1 MSNIKLLLLED
12 NELDA
17 ELTLR
22 VLNRMEH
29 SFDTKIISTKPE
41 FEQTVKDWSPD
52 LIISDFNLQTFSGD
66 EALAVAKKTSP
77 DIPFI
82 TLSGSITRKMELT
95 LLEERANDVLTKDN
109 LRRLPFVINRVL
121 NEKQD
126 KEKLRSTLHEL
137 EGNLKFQEALAE
149 ISIRFNSSESFD
161 LKLKYA
167 LEVLGKAAKV
177 SRVYLF
183 EDFEQGKFCRNTF
196 EWCAEGVKPQIH
208 ELQSVCYA
216 EDIPS
221 WKPYLIKEGSVFSSN
236 IEELPKDIRDIL
248 EPQNIKAVIAY
259 PVQLGNEYIGFIGFD
274 EVRNT
279 RDWTAS
285 EDKLLKSVSGIIS
298 NALSEKRAKDAL
310 QASNIK
316 LSSLL
321 KEKEV
326 LVGEVHHRVKNNLA
340 LISSFLQLEQ
350 LGVVKSESVEQIITS
365 NILRIK
371 SISIVHE
378 TVYQQGT
385 FLNIEVLQVLDQIIS
400 VGYLEKVGIK
410 RTVKRIGSEKP
421 VTFNINSAVP
431 FALLLSEIMYQILSS
446 EHAET
451 LSSATEVVI
460 SASKNKKLLTV
471 IIQEPNLA
479 KLVENL
485 KKEDGFSEVIEV
497 LAKQIDAKVKVD
509 SEKGSIKITFSDKDS
524 RGSSSTLN
532 S

>member
-17 ELTLR
+17 ELIIRELR
-22 VLNRMEH
+22 Q
-29 SFDTKIISTKPE
+29 FDEPLVIKIVHRKPE
-41 FEQTVKDWSPD
+41 FEELVLGWKPD
-52 LIISDFNLQTFSGD
+52 LVVSDFNLQTFNGD
-66 EALAVAKKTSP
+66 EALSFVKRNAP
-77 DIPFI
+77 YMPFI
-82 TLSGSITRKMELT
+82 TLSGSITKEMEVS
-95 LLEERANDVLTKDN
+95 LLKNRANDVLSKDN
-109 LRRLPFVINRVL
+109 LKRLPFAIRRVL
-121 NEKQD
+121 NEQSD
-126 KEKLRSTLHEL
+126 KEKLNNTLYEL
-137 EGNLKFQEALAE
+137 SENFKFQEALAE
-149 ISIRFNSSESFD
+149 ISLRFNSSESFD
-161 LKLKYA
+161 SKINYA
-167 LEVLGKAAKV
+167 LSVLGEVSQV

-183 EDFEQGKFCRNTF
+183 EDFNNGKYCRNTF
-196 EWCAEGVKPQIH
+196 EWCAEGVQPQIH
-208 ELQSVCYA
+208 ELQSVCYE

-221 WKPYLIKEGSVFSSN
+221 WKPYLIKEGNVFSSN
-236 IEELPKDIRDIL
+236 IEDLPQDIQDIL
-248 EPQNIKAVIAY
+248 KPQNIKAVIAY
-259 PVQLGNEYIGFIGFD
+259 PVQLKDEFIGFIGFD
-274 EVRNT
+274 EVRST

-298 NALSEKRAKDAL
+298 NVLSEKRTKDDL
-310 QASNIK
+310 QASNKK

-350 LGVVKSESVEQIITS
+350 LGVVKSESVEQIVTS

-385 FLNIEVLQVLDQIIS
+385 FSNIEVLKVLEEIIS
-400 VGYLEKVGIK
+400 AGYLEKVGMKRKIK
-410 RTVKRIGSEKP
+410 RVGSEKP

-431 FALLLSEIMYQILSS
+431 FALLLSEIMYQILGS

-451 LSSATEVVI
+451 FSSATEIVI
-460 SASKNKKLLTV
+460 SASKNKKLITV
-471 IIQEPNLA
+471 VIQEHSLA
-479 KLVENL
+479 KLVEEL
-485 KKEDGFSEVIEV
+485 KKNDNVSEVIEV
-497 LAKQIDAKVKVD
+497 LARQIEAKVNVD
-509 SEKGSIKITFSDKDS
+509 SEEGIITIIFSDKDS

>member
-22 VLNRMEH
+22 VLNKMDH
-29 SFDTKIISTKPE
+29 SFDTRIISTKPE
-41 FEQTVKDWSPD
+41 FQKAVSNWSPD
-52 LIISDFNLQTFSGD
+52 LIISDFNLQTFNGD
-66 EALAVAKKTSP
+66 EALAYAKKASP
-77 DIPFI
+77 DTPFI
-82 TLSGSITRKMELT
+82 TLSGSITRKMEVT

-121 NEKQD
+121 NERQD
-126 KEKLRSTLHEL
+126 KEKLNSTLHEL
-137 EGNLKFQEALAE
+137 AGNLKFQEALAE
-149 ISIRFNSSESFD
+149 ISIRFNSSESYES
-161 LKLKYA
+161 KINYA
-167 LEVLGKAAKV
+167 LEVLGKAAIV

-183 EDFEQGKFCRNTF
+183 EDFEEGRFCKNTF
-196 EWCAEGVKPQIH
+196 EWCAEGVEPQI
-208 ELQSVCYA
+208 EGLQNVCYD

-236 IEELPKDIRDIL
+236 IGELPQDIRDVL

-259 PVQLGNEYIGFIGFD
+259 PIQHKDEFIGFIGFD
-274 EVRNT
+274 EVKNT

-298 NALSEKRAKDAL
+298 NVLSEKRAKDDL
-310 QASNIK
+310 QASNKK

-350 LGVVKSESVEQIITS
+350 LGVIKSESVEQIITS

-385 FLNIEVLQVLDQIIS
+385 FSNIEVLQVLEKIIS
-400 VGYLEKVGIK
+400 VGYLEKFGIK
-410 RTVKRIGSEKP
+410 RIVKRAGSEKS

-431 FALLLSEIMYQILSS
+431 FALLLSEIMYQILGS
-446 EHAET
+446 EHAAT
-451 LSSATEVVI
+451 FSSATEIII

-471 IIQEPNLA
+471 IIQEHNLA
-479 KLVENL
+479 KLVEKL
-485 KKEDGFSEVIEV
+485 KKNENVSEVIEV
-497 LAKQIDAKVKVD
+497 LARQIEAKVKVD
-509 SEKGSIKITFSDKDS
+509 SEKGTIRIIFSDKDS